1 MASSQTP
8 ALRRTH
14 WKPSLRTVGFSS
26 LGVLFFSLGMVTVYP
41 DSFTGFSEYDDEGYV
56 MIGLRSFL
64 QGNALYDF
72 VHSQYGPFYYLVEAS
87 LYTVLHMQ
95 VTHNAVRAIMGSF
108 WLLSAA
114 LCSWSIFRLTRSWI
128 LTALGFT
135 AAIKL
140 VRLFV
145 GSPGHPEEV
154 CLVLLIGV
162 LVGACYLSDGAK
174 LWIGALLGSL
184 IAALAL
190 TKINIGVYAAL
201 AIGLALLKATPCGY
215 TQKALFALMAIFGLS
230 LPFIILTP
238 LLQQQWAQRTVALV
252 VLAIVAAVLVAWRS
266 ETDQFVTP
274 KLWIACTVAL
284 GVVGVL
290 IIAPFLMRGTTFS
303 AMLSMS
309 VLQHRSSVKDWYVP
323 FDVPTELIPVT
334 SLMLAVAWTRMSAS
348 SKARGPMIVVFNV
361 IKFMISVLWITSFL
375 AVQWPMMYDLVVPC
389 GWLVL
394 VPSSSDVSRKPSFAR
409 VALCLL
415 SVFSALYLLPVAG
428 TQVAFSLVL
437 TIPIVCVFLDDAGG
451 MLVTAKRSER
461 VIRVATIAAVFILLT
476 FNAYW
481 ALRSAQ
487 AYRGLKP
494 LRLAGA
500 ERIHVAG
507 KTAADYQWI
516 IATLKNSCDSYFS
529 MPGIFSLYFWTNT
542 PPPTR
547 LLMSNWVG
555 LLSHEQQQ
563 QIVNDLSRIQRLCIV
578 YDPRMVEFWRRGQDL
593 SQSPLAS
600 YIHDEFVACAER
612 RGYSI
617 LVRRDAIQR

>member
-1 MASSQTP
+1 VP
-8 ALRRTH
+8 RTRS
-14 WKPSLRTVGFSS
+14 KPPLRTILIAS
-26 LGVLFFSLGMVTVYP
+26 LGVLFFSLGMVTVYSK
-41 DSFTGFSEYDDEGYV
+41 SFTGFSEYDDEGYV

-64 QGNALYDF
+64 QGNALYDY

-87 LYTVLHMQ
+87 LYAALHMQ

-108 WLLSAA
+108 WILSAV
-114 LCSWSIFRLTRSWI
+114 LCAWSVFRLTRSWI

-135 AAIKL
+135 AAVKL
-140 VRLFV
+140 LRFFT
-145 GSPGHPEEV
+145 GSPGHPEEI

-162 LVGACYLSDGAK
+162 LVAACYLSDGAK
-174 LWIGALLGSL
+174 IWIGALLGSL

-201 AIGLALLKATPCGY
+201 AIVLALLKAASRGHA
-215 TQKALFALMAIFGLS
+215 QKALFALLTIAGLS

-238 LLQQQWAQRTVALV
+238 LLQQEWAQRTVALV
-252 VLAIVAAVLVAWRS
+252 VLSIGAAILVAWRS
-266 ETDQFVTP
+266 EIDQFVTP

-284 GVVGVL
+284 GVVAALVVTL
-290 IIAPFLMRGTTFS
+290 FLMRGTTFS

-309 VLQHRSSVKDWYVP
+309 VLQHRGSVKDWYIP
-323 FDVPTELIPVT
+323 FLVPTESIPVL
-334 SLMLAVAWTRMSAS
+334 SLILAIAWVRISAS
-348 SKARGPMIVVFNV
+348 SKPPGPMITTFNV
-361 IKFMISVLWITSFL
+361 IKAVLSVLWIVSL
-375 AVQWPMMYDLVVPC
+375 LKGQWPIMYDLAVPFA
-389 GWLVL
+389 WLVL
-394 VPSSSDVSRKPSFAR
+394 VPSTGDGSRKPSFAR

-428 TQVAFSLVL
+428 AQVAFSLVL
-437 TIPIVCVFLDDAGG
+437 TIPVVCVFLEDAGV
-451 MLVTAKRSER
+451 ML
-461 VIRVATIAAVFILLT
+461 AAVPPLVGVMRLVRLAAVIVLLA
-476 FNAYW
+476 FNAYG

-487 AYRGLKP
+487 AYRGLKS

-500 ERIHVAG
+500 ERIHLPRRI
-507 KTAADYQWI
+507 AADYRWI
-516 IATLKNSCDSYFS
+516 TATLNDSCDSYFS

-555 LLSHEQQQ
+555 LLSHQQQQ
-563 QIVNDLSRIQRLCIV
+563 QIVNDLSSIQRLCIV

-600 YIHDEFVACAER
+600 YIHDEFVACAKR
-612 RGYSI
+612 RGYAI
-617 LVRRDAIQR
+617 LVRRDPDRR